1 MQVKKTCFHQCPR
14 TATAAGSDECVACLL
29 LSSSRLAVVTIT
41 SQRAAEPAYI
51 FIVSFC
57 WKTGGLIVDVDKNR
71 DRKLARDVSRG
82 EVQMIS

>member
-1 MQVKKTCFHQCPR
+1 
-14 TATAAGSDECVACLL
+14 
-29 LSSSRLAVVTIT
+29 VVTIT
-41 SQRAAEPAYI
+41 SLRAAEPAYI